1 MKLLHVELQTVFL
14 FFAALTWAQ
23 TVQDDWV
30 APAAPDF
37 TATLTIGELYT
48 ITWESSLVDSFP
60 SYVPDADVSSVDLWI
75 TDYNLHVYSHRIA
88 GMLLTVWSAAE
99 VDEPFYL
106 SPTKPRLNRFHF
118 LEGGRP
124 GRGSFWALINGF
136 SAGCRRTSTTPTSQ
150 SRSLAR
156 DFFSKT

>member
-1 MKLLHVELQTVFL
+1 MKILHVELHTVFL

-23 TVQDDWV
+23 TVQDDWI

-37 TATLTIGELYT
+37 TSNLTIGESYT
-48 ITWESSLVDSFP
+48 ISWASSLVDSFAL
-60 SYVPDADVSSVDLWI
+60 YAPDADVSSVDLWI

-88 GMLLTVWSAAE
+88 GTLLTVYSAAE
-99 VDEPFYL
+99 VDESFYL

-124 GRGSFWALINGF
+124 GRGASGH
-136 SAGCRRTSTTPTSQ
+136 
-150 SRSLAR
+150 
-156 DFFSKT
+156 